1 MSLKNT
7 VVNAYDQL
15 TKECSKLA
23 AGSEAQRKQPA

>member
-23 AGSEAQRKQPA
+23 GSEAQRKQPA